1 MIRILIVDDQNFT
14 RKAIQAILEREEGIE
29 VIGQAANGV
38 EALKFIKY
46 NIPDVAL
53 VDLEMPEMN
62 GYNLTYQIAQRF
74 SKTKVIILSVSDD
87 RDSIDT
93 AVKAGA
99 RGYLLKTTSGKEI
112 ADTIRYVQRGY
123 FQLGPG
129 LFEKILSNF
138 DRQQPITTNDLLRLQ
153 NHARQS
159 FEQLESEL
167 LDKNESVRQ
176 ELFHELEGQI
186 KTLKQDFRSGL
197 EIFQQRVSDRMNR
210 GLNSLSDRQSS
221 EPEFDF
227 QSWEKQIDA
236 REDRHQQQINKVISS
251 TKQTINNL
259 EKKVNLLGYC
269 IIFLAVIF
277 FAEKIILFIF

>member
-14 RKAIQAILEREEGIE
+14 RKAIQAILEQEEGIE
-29 VIGQAANGV
+29 VIGQAANGI

-46 NIPDVAL
+46 NIPDIAL

-62 GYNLTYQIAQRF
+62 GYNLTYQIARNFQ
-74 SKTKVIILSVSDD
+74 KTKVIILSVSDD
-87 RDSIDT
+87 RESIDT

-138 DRQQPITTNDLLRLQ
+138 NEGKPVTSNDLLRLQ
-153 NHARQS
+153 NHAQQT
-159 FEQLESEL
+159 FEQLEAQL
-167 LDKNESVRQ
+167 LDKNDLVRRELFQ
-176 ELFHELEGQI
+176 ELEIQI
-186 KTLKQDFRSGL
+186 NSLKQDFRKGL
-197 EIFQQRVSDRMNR
+197 EIFQHRVSDRLNR
-210 GLNSLSDRQSS
+210 GLNSFSDRQDRN
-221 EPEFDF
+221 PDIDF
-227 QSWEKQIDA
+227 QNWEKQINA
-236 REDRHQQQINKVISS
+236 REDRQQQQINQVISK
-251 TKQTINNL
+251 TKQSVVNL
-259 EKKVNLLGYC
+259 ERKVNLLGYC

-277 FAEKIILFIF
+277 FAEKIILFVL